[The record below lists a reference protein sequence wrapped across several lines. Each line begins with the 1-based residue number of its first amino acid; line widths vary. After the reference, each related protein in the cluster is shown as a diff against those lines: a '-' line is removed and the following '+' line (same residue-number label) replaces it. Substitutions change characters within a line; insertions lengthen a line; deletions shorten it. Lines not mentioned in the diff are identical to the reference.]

1 MESVSLKK
9 SSTSVGWKKK
19 RLKVGYASCP
29 PPLACSGRPVSAVY
43 LCLLLVQSLQT
54 TTISVS
60 PQEEQGRQMRDEE
73 QGGAGGGMMVTD
85 RLGEN
90 GREERRK
97 GEKSLWWKGG
107 GGFGRAEGRSY
118 EC

>member
-1 MESVSLKK
+1 M
-9 SSTSVGWKKK
+9 KKK
-19 RLKVGYASCP
+19 TAECWICLTP
-29 PPLACSGRPVSAVY
+29 PTPPRSGRPGSAVY

-73 QGGAGGGMMVTD
+73 QGGAGVGMMVTD

-90 GREERRK
+90 GRKERRK
-97 GEKSLWWKGG
+97 RGKKACGG
-107 GGFGRAEGRSY
+107 GGVGRAEGRSY

>member
-1 MESVSLKK
+1 M
-9 SSTSVGWKKK
+9 T
-19 RLKVGYASCP
+19 P
-29 PPLACSGRPVSAVY
+29 PPSLARSGRPVSAVY
-43 LCLLLVQSLQT
+43 LCLLLVQLLQT

-73 QGGAGGGMMVTD
+73 QRRAGVGMMVTD

-90 GREERRK
+90 GREERKKR
-97 GEKSLWWKGG
+97 GKSLWWRGG
-107 GGFGRAEGRSY
+107 VGRAEGRSY

>member
-1 MESVSLKK
+1 MLD
-9 SSTSVGWKKK
+9 
-19 RLKVGYASCP
+19 AP
-29 PPLACSGRPVSAVY
+29 PRSGRPGSAVY

-73 QGGAGGGMMVTD
+73 QGGAGVGMMVTD

-97 GEKSLWWKGG
+97 REKSLWWRGG
-107 GGFGRAEGRSY
+107 WQGGRKIL
-118 EC
+118 